1 VTKLNPLKGNDP
13 GLFLRPYPKALTPV
27 NPVSAKVSLVQRKDI
42 PNMPFFGQPNER
54 GIGQVHGMIT
64 IFLHQDSH
72 PLVIVRALKGDFE
85 ITLMKH
91 APKHFLCAPTAGF
104 SEKIHRLRES
114 RPSRHHRSL
123 QVGQTCHARFVIGL
137 SLVNESHERPGI
149 RENHL
154 EFLPNKTR
162 LKAVPLFLAR
172 PPFDLMRPMKGA
184 RF

>member
-1 VTKLNPLKGNDP
+1 
-13 GLFLRPYPKALTPV
+13 V
-27 NPVSAKVSLVQRKDI
+27 NPVSAKVSLVQGKDI
-42 PNMPFFGQPNER
+42 PNMPFFSQTNER

-72 PLVIVRALKGDFE
+72 PLVVVRSLKHDFE

-91 APKHFLCAPTAGF
+91 APKRFLCAPTAGF
-104 SEKIHRLRES
+104 SEKIHRFRES

-123 QVGQTCHARFVIGL
+123 EAGQTGHARCVIWL
-137 SLVNESHERPGI
+137 SLVNKSNERPGI

-162 LKAVPLFLAR
+162 LKAAPLFRAR

-184 RF
+184 RL

>member
-1 VTKLNPLKGNDP
+1 
-13 GLFLRPYPKALTPV
+13 V

-64 IFLHQDSH
+64 IFLHQDLH
-72 PLVIVRALKGDFE
+72 PLVVVRSLKNDFE
-85 ITLMKH
+85 ITLLKH
-91 APKHFLCAPTAGF
+91 AARANRRLL
-104 SEKIHRLRES
+104 EKIHHLRES

-123 QVGQTCHARFVIGL
+123 QVGQTCHARFVIRL
-137 SLVNESHERPGI
+137 SLVNESHQRPGI

-162 LKAVPLFLAR
+162 LKATPLYAL
-172 PPFDLMRPMKGA
+172 G
-184 RF
+184 